1 MQTRL
6 HYAPRRNQ
14 RITFVGIFDPLS
26 HSCEP
31 HVNNRAAYAARRPR
45 LRFFGRSRAARQ
57 SVVAHPIC
65 ARNPSRIEALQPNQ
79 HIIRR

>member
-1 MQTRL
+1 MHLAEISEL
-6 HYAPRRNQ
+6 HSSVSSIRY
-14 RITFVGIFDPLS
+14 RIA
-26 HSCEP
+26 